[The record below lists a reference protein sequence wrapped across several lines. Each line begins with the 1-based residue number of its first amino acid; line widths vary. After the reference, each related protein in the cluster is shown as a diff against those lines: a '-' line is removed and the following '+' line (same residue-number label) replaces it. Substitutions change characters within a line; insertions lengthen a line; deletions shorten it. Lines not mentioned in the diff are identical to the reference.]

1 MHDSARHDLLGWLV
15 NQEAG
20 RSQSVALGQDD
31 GAVGEDGKALD
42 FVADGI
48 HQLRYGQI
56 VAAVFGDDGRMIGA
70 FVGKIVSGHIFL
82 VVVEFSG
89 VDEASSGK
97 DKGCVVVDLD
107 GISDFEWL
115 AGGWKQCW
123 EFIEASSVVGKVQ
136 EAPCVLQSTGVAVE
150 GLSAA
155 GEGMELR
162 GSSVGVKSVD
172 SAGASVCHIAG
183 GEEALFFLMPGE
195 SLWNKAVLQAGVAG
209 YGGAAGK
216 GVGIGE
222 LSVGQKGYPCQKEE
236 QDQNQDDFADDFD
249 G

>member
-1 MHDSARHDLLGWLV
+1 M
-15 NQEAG
+15 
-20 RSQSVALGQDD
+20 
-31 GAVGEDGKALD
+31 
-42 FVADGI
+42 
-48 HQLRYGQI
+48 
-56 VAAVFGDDGRMIGA
+56 
-70 FVGKIVSGHIFL
+70 
-82 VVVEFSG
+82 
-89 VDEASSGK
+89 
-97 DKGCVVVDLD
+97 
-107 GISDFEWL
+107 
-115 AGGWKQCW
+115 
-123 EFIEASSVVGKVQ
+123 
-136 EAPCVLQSTGVAVE
+136 AVE
-150 GLSAA
+150 GLAAA
-155 GEGMELR
+155 GERMELD
-162 GSSVGVKSVD
+162 GAGVRVNLVD